1 MPSSEPCS
9 ERLAIAVIVGP
20 TAVGKTAVSLD
31 LAERFGGEIIN
42 ADSMQVYRGFDIGTD
57 KPGPAER
64 ARVPHHLLDIVDG
77 RIQFTAA
84 DFAVRA
90 AEAAGAIVGRG
101 RLPIIVGGTGLYIK
115 ALFEGLFPGPG
126 RDDAVRG
133 ALEEEA
139 RRDGWDALRLRLES
153 LDPAYAAR
161 IGRNDRI
168 RIVRALEVQAVT
180 GIPLSEHF
188 RRTKGYLQGW
198 TPILIGL
205 RRDRA
210 ALRERIGARVE
221 RMFERGLVEEVRGL
235 RAAGLEENDPPF
247 KALGYRHV
255 LRFLR
260 GEAML
265 EQTRLETTI
274 DTRHYAKRQETW
286 FRKTPG
292 LVWFDADDG
301 GAIAAHL
308 HSQKDN
314 HG

>member
-1 MPSSEPCS
+1 MPSSGPS
-9 ERLAIAVIVGP
+9 SDRPIVPAVVGP
-20 TAVGKTAVSLD
+20 TAVGKTSVSLA

-64 ARVPHHLLDIVDG
+64 ARIPHHLLDIVDG
-77 RIQFTAA
+77 RTQFTAA

-90 AEAAGAIVGRG
+90 AEAVDSISQRG
-101 RLPIIVGGTGLYIK
+101 RLPIIVGGSGLYIK

-126 RDDAVRG
+126 RDDAVRA

-139 RRDGWDALRLRLES
+139 RRDGWDGLRGRLLS
-153 LDPAYAAR
+153 LDPEYAAK
-161 IGRNDRI
+161 IGPGDGI
-168 RIVRALEVQAVT
+168 RIIRALEVRTVT

-188 RRTKGYLQGW
+188 RSTKSYLPGYRPVLV
-198 TPILIGL
+198 GL

-210 ALRERIGARVE
+210 ALYRRIDERVE
-221 RMFERGLVEEVRGL
+221 QMFERGLVEEVRGL
-235 RAAGLEENDPPF
+235 RAGGLEESAPPF

-260 GEAML
+260 GESTL
-265 EQTRLETTI
+265 EEAKAGTKA

-301 GAIAAHL
+301 GAVAAHIL
-308 HSQKDN
+308 HQKDG

>member
-1 MPSSEPCS
+1 MPSCASFS
-9 ERLAIAVIVGP
+9 ERRLVAVVVGP

-31 LAERFGGEIIN
+31 LAGRFDGEIIN

-57 KPGPAER
+57 KPGPEEQ

-77 RIQFTAA
+77 RTQFTAA

-90 AEAAGAIVGRG
+90 AEAVGEIAGRG

-126 RDDAVRG
+126 RDDAVRA

-139 RRDGWDALRLRLES
+139 RRDGWDALVRRLES

-168 RIVRALEVQAVT
+168 RIVRALEVRAVT
-180 GIPLSEHF
+180 GVPLTEHF
-188 RRTKGYLQGW
+188 RQTRGYLQGW
-198 TPILIGL
+198 TPLLIGL

-210 ALRERIGARVE
+210 ALRERIDARVD

-235 RAAGLEENDPPF
+235 RAAGLPDDAPPF

-255 LRFLR
+255 LRLLR
-260 GEAML
+260 GEAGL
-265 EQTRLETTI
+265 EEIVLETKV

-286 FRKTPG
+286 FRKTPD

-308 HSQKDN
+308 SGQKED

>member
-1 MPSSEPCS
+1 MPSSAPCS
-9 ERLAIAVIVGP
+9 ERLRAAVVVGP
-20 TAVGKTAVSLD
+20 TAVGKTAVSLL
-31 LAERFGGEIIN
+31 LAERFDGEIIN

-77 RIQFTAA
+77 RTQFTAA

-90 AEAAGAIVGRG
+90 AEAAAAIAARG

-126 RDDAVRG
+126 RDDAVRA

-139 RRDGWDALRLRLES
+139 RRDGWDALSRRLES

-161 IGRNDRI
+161 IGRNDKI
-168 RIVRALEVQAVT
+168 RIVRALEVWAVT
-180 GIPLSEHF
+180 GIPLTEHF
-188 RRTKGYLQGW
+188 RRTRGYLQGW
-198 TPILIGL
+198 TPILVGL

-210 ALRERIGARVE
+210 SLRERIDARVD
-221 RMFERGLVEEVRGL
+221 RMFARGLVEEVRGL
-235 RAAGLEENDPPF
+235 RTAGLEDGAPPF

-260 GEAML
+260 GEAAL
-265 EQTRLETTI
+265 EDVVLETKI

-292 LVWFDADDG
+292 LLWFDADDG
-301 GAIAAHL
+301 GAIAAHI
-308 HSQKDN
+308 QGRKDT

>member
-1 MPSSEPCS
+1 MPSSESSSDRP
-9 ERLAIAVIVGP
+9 LAAAVVGP
-20 TAVGKTAVSLD
+20 TAVGKTAVSLL

-57 KPGPAER
+57 KPGPEER
-64 ARVPHHLLDIVDG
+64 ARAPHHLLDIIDG

-90 AEAAGAIVGRG
+90 AEAVVSISGRG

-126 RDDAVRG
+126 RDDVVR
-133 ALEEEA
+133 ASLQEEA
-139 RRDGWDALRLRLES
+139 RRDGWDVLHRRLES
-153 LDPAYAAR
+153 LDPEYATK
-161 IGRNDRI
+161 IGPNDRI
-168 RIVRALEVQAVT
+168 RIIRALEVRAVT

-188 RRTKGYLQGW
+188 HLTKGYLQGFA
-198 TPILIGL
+198 PVLIGL
-205 RRDRA
+205 RRDRTS
-210 ALRERIGARVE
+210 LGRRVDDRVE
-221 RMFERGLVEEVRGL
+221 QMFQRGLVEEVRGL
-235 RAAGLEENDPPF
+235 RAGGLEENAPPF

-260 GEAML
+260 GESTL
-265 EQTRLETTI
+265 EEARLETKI

-292 LVWFDADDG
+292 LVWFDADDVE
-301 GAIAAHL
+301 AIIDFIAG
-308 HSQKDN
+308 QRKD

>member
-1 MPSSEPCS
+1 MPFCEPCS
-9 ERLAIAVIVGP
+9 ERLRVAVVVGP

-31 LAERFGGEIIN
+31 LAESFDGEIIN

-57 KPGPAER
+57 KPGSAER

-77 RIQFTAA
+77 RTQFTAA

-90 AEAAGAIVGRG
+90 AEAAGAIAGRG

-126 RDDAVRG
+126 RDDAVRA

-139 RRDGWDALRLRLES
+139 RRDGWDALRLKLES
-153 LDPAYAAR
+153 LDPVYAAR
-161 IGRNDRI
+161 IGRNDKI

-198 TPILIGL
+198 TPILVGL

-210 ALRERIGARVE
+210 ALHERIEARVD

-235 RAAGLEENDPPF
+235 RAAGLEESAPPF

-260 GEAML
+260 GEATL
-265 EQTRLETTI
+265 EEIRLETKI

-301 GAIAAHL
+301 GAIAAAIRR
-308 HSQKDN
+308 QKED

>member
-1 MPSSEPCS
+1 MFFSEPSSD
-9 ERLAIAVIVGP
+9 RRIVAAVLGP
-20 TAVGKTAVSLD
+20 TAVGKSAISLS
-31 LAERFGGEIIN
+31 LAERLDGEIIN

-57 KPGPAER
+57 KPGPEER

-77 RIQFTAA
+77 RTQFTAA

-90 AEAAGAIVGRG
+90 AEAVASISGRG

-126 RDDAVRG
+126 RDDAVRA
-133 ALEEEA
+133 ALEEKA
-139 RRDGWDALRLRLES
+139 RRDGWDALHRRLES
-153 LDPAYAAR
+153 LDPESAAK
-161 IGRNDRI
+161 IGRNDGI
-168 RIVRALEVQAVT
+168 RIIRALEVRTVT

-188 RRTKGYLQGW
+188 RRTAGYLQGW
-198 TPILIGL
+198 ASILVGL
-205 RRDRA
+205 RRERA
-210 ALRERIGARVE
+210 ALRRRIDERVE
-221 RMFERGLVEEVRGL
+221 RMFGRGLVEEVRGL
-235 RAAGLEENDPPF
+235 RAGGLEESAPPF

-260 GEAML
+260 GESTL
-265 EQTRLETTI
+265 EEAKMQTKI

-301 GAIAAHL
+301 GAIAAHIL
-308 HSQKDN
+308 QQRN
-314 HG
+314 GHG

>member
-1 MPSSEPCS
+1 MLRTSGVARWS
-9 ERLAIAVIVGP
+9 
-20 TAVGKTAVSLD
+20 
-31 LAERFGGEIIN
+31 
-42 ADSMQVYRGFDIGTD
+42 TD
-57 KPGPAER
+57 KPGPEEQ

-77 RIQFTAA
+77 RTQFTAA
-84 DFAVRA
+84 DFAVQA
-90 AEAAGAIVGRG
+90 AEAVVSIDKRG

-126 RDDAVRG
+126 RDDAVRS
-133 ALEEEA
+133 ALDEEA
-139 RRDGWDALRLRLES
+139 RREGWDVLRRRLES
-153 LDPAYAAR
+153 LDPEYAAK
-161 IGRNDRI
+161 IGPNDRI
-168 RIVRALEVQAVT
+168 RIIRALEVRAVT

-188 RRTKGYLQGW
+188 RRTKGYLQGF
-198 TPILIGL
+198 TPVLVGL

-210 ALRERIGARVE
+210 ALGLRINERVE
-221 RMFERGLVEEVRGL
+221 RMFERGLVQEIKGL
-235 RAAGLEENDPPF
+235 RAGGLEENAPPF

-260 GEAML
+260 GESTL
-265 EQTRLETTI
+265 EEAKMETKI

-301 GAIAAHL
+301 AAIIDFVAG
-308 HSQKDN
+308 QRKE

>member
-1 MPSSEPCS
+1 MPSSELCS
-9 ERLAIAVIVGP
+9 DRPIVPAIVGP
-20 TAVGKTAVSLD
+20 TAVGKTSVSLA

-64 ARVPHHLLDIVDG
+64 ARIPHHLLDIVDG
-77 RIQFTAA
+77 RTQFTAA

-90 AEAAGAIVGRG
+90 AEAVDSISRRG

-126 RDDAVRG
+126 RDDAVRA

-139 RRDGWDALRLRLES
+139 RRDGWDVLRGRLQS
-153 LDPAYAAR
+153 LDPEYAAK
-161 IGRNDRI
+161 IGPGDGI
-168 RIVRALEVQAVT
+168 RIIRALEVQMVT

-188 RRTKGYLQGW
+188 RSTKSYL
-198 TPILIGL
+198 PDYRPVLVGL

-210 ALRERIGARVE
+210 ALYRRIDERVE

-235 RAAGLEENDPPF
+235 WAGGLEENAPPF

-260 GEAML
+260 GESTL
-265 EQTRLETTI
+265 EEAQAGTKA

-292 LVWFDADDG
+292 LVWFDADDD
-301 GAIAAHL
+301 GAVAAHIL
-308 HSQKDN
+308 RQKDE